1 MDASLEADKPAV
13 IAEVQRFVEREVIPV
28 AHDLEKNDLYP
39 HALIDKLKILGIF
52 AATIPEAYG
61 GLGLDLLT
69 YVQVIEQL
77 SRGWM
82 SLAGIVNTHIL
93 VAYMIATYGTEE
105 QRQRFL
111 PVMATGDKRGG
122 ICISEANA
130 GSDVQ
135 AITMTAV
142 RDGDDYLLNG
152 SKLWV
157 TNGVHGSIFAVLA
170 RTSTNVR
177 PPYRGMSVFIVEK
190 GTPGLSVSRT
200 FEKLGYKGVET
211 AELVFDTVRVP
222 AASLLGGSE
231 GEGFKHVMS
240 GLEVGRIN
248 VAARAVGVAQAA
260 FNDAIKYAQ
269 QRSTF
274 GKPIAQHQAIQLKLA
289 DMATKIEAA
298 RLLLQQAAQKKD
310 RGERCDLE
318 AGMAKLF
325 ATEMCQE
332 VALEAMRIHGGFGY
346 TKEFNVERYY
356 RDAPFMLVGE
366 GTSEIQRL
374 VIARQLLER
383 YKL

>member
-1 MDASLEADKPAV
+1 MNASFDADRQAV
-13 IAEVQRFVEREVIPV
+13 VDEVRRFVDREVIPV
-28 AHDLEKNDLYP
+28 AHDLEKNDTYP
-39 HALIDKLKILGIF
+39 LELIDKLKTLGIF
-52 AATIPEAYG
+52 SATIPEAYG
-61 GLGLDLLT
+61 GLGFDLLT
-69 YVQVIEQL
+69 YVQIIEQL

-93 VAYMIATYGTEE
+93 VAYMIHAYGTEE
-105 QRQRFL
+105 QRRRFL
-111 PVMATGDKRGG
+111 PVMASGDKRGG

-135 AITMTAV
+135 AITTTAV
-142 RDGDDYLLNG
+142 RTGDDYLLNG

-170 RTSTNVR
+170 RTNTIVH
-177 PPYRGMSVFIVEK
+177 PPYRGMSVLIVEK
-190 GTPGLSVSRT
+190 GSPGLSVSRT

-211 AELVFDTVRVP
+211 AELVFDHVRVP
-222 AASLLGGSE
+222 AANLLGGIE

-260 FNDAIKYAQ
+260 FNDAIKFAQ
-269 QRSTF
+269 QRFTF

-298 RLLLQQAAQKKD
+298 RLLLRQAAQKKD

-332 VALEAMRIHGGFGY
+332 VTLEAMRIHGGFGY
-346 TKEFNVERYY
+346 TREFNIERYY

>member
-1 MDASLEADKPAV
+1 MSLSLDADRQAV
-13 IAEVQRFVEREVIPV
+13 VDEVRLFVEREVIPV
-28 AHDLEKNDLYP
+28 AHDLEKNDIYP
-39 HALIDKLKILGIF
+39 FDLIDKLKVLGVF
-52 AATIPEAYG
+52 SATIPEAYS
-61 GLGLDLLT
+61 GLGFDLLT
-69 YVQVIEQL
+69 YVQIIEQL

-82 SLAGIVNTHIL
+82 SLAGILNTHIL
-93 VAYMIATYGTEE
+93 VAYMIETFGTEE

-111 PVMATGDKRGG
+111 PIMALGEKRGG
-122 ICISEANA
+122 ICLSEANA

-135 AITMTAV
+135 AITMTAR
-142 RDGDDYLLNG
+142 RDGDNYVLHG

-157 TNGVHGSIFAVLA
+157 TNGARAAIFAVLA
-170 RTSTNVR
+170 RTDTSAQ
-177 PPYRGMSVFIVEK
+177 PPHRGMSLFLVEK
-190 GTPGLSVSRT
+190 GMSGLNIGRT

-211 AELVFDTVRVP
+211 AELVFDAVCVP
-222 AASLLGGSE
+222 AANLLGGRE
-231 GEGFKHVMS
+231 GEGFKHAMN

-260 FNDAIKYAQ
+260 FNDSIKYAQ
-269 QRSTF
+269 QRYTF

-298 RLLLQQAAQKKD
+298 RLFLQQASKKKD

-325 ATEMCQE
+325 ATEICQE
-332 VALEAMRIHGGFGY
+332 VTFEAMRIYGGFGY

-374 VIARQLLER
+374 IIARQLLER
-383 YKL
+383 YKI